1 MMRAIFCLSARSQR
15 FAGWLGDL
23 IFTLCAA
30 LIVASALGITYLNSS
45 NWPTGGDAASHLLYA
60 WLYAKDLL
68 FSGQIVPWV
77 PEVFGGMP
85 FLSYYFPLP
94 FIVIAVLSK
103 LIGLASAFKWGSFLA
118 AMLLPGAVYTASRRW
133 LNFSWHA
140 AFFGGLGALAFVLHE
155 QNSIW
160 GGNLLS
166 TLAGE
171 FAYSYGLLFA
181 VLAMMAWA
189 RAINLGRGWLLAA
202 LMEAASGFSH
212 GFPLLVVGFS
222 SVFLLVDGFAGSDKQ
237 RLKTSIGILLRGHL
251 LAFALLGGWLWPMI
265 EMHSL
270 TIPNDASFP
279 VGGWNDLLPATLWP
293 SVAAGLL
300 GVAMLVFPSVRRGWD
315 EGQRRAVCYFTSA
328 AGLAAVAF
336 IAGDQ
341 LGLAD
346 IRFFPLVWILGAIA
360 CGWLLGQALASFDWH
375 QEQRRSVCYF
385 FSAAVLTAA
394 TLIAGDQLGLHD
406 IRFFPLVWV
415 LGAITCGWLLNQ
427 ALSSFGWKQ
436 EQWHDVCSI
445 FSAAVLAV
453 IGNRLGWSDLTFLP
467 LIWVLGAS
475 ACGWLLGRALSSFGW
490 NQEQRRDVRYIFT
503 VAGLAIV
510 GNQLG
515 LTDIR
520 FLPLAWVLG
529 AIILDWLLG
538 QVPLSFGTKINSNN
552 TVLASLYRVLLVA
565 AACLSMLGWL
575 GEHIQ
580 KAPDWGL
587 WNHSGLEAK
596 PQWNNLSQLFPVMK
610 GDLWSP
616 RLAFE
621 HDPTNNDLGST
632 RSLEALPMFLN
643 HRPVLEGLY
652 MESALLGPAIYQ
664 IQSEIST
671 HPSSPLVRFPSG
683 SLDPQFAAKHLN
695 FMHADTILL
704 RSTDA
709 KNAIEASGF
718 FNKFAESSPYA
729 LYHLKQFN
737 SHLAEVVTQPMRARP
752 AQDWMQDAFAWFRT
766 RSRFDAYLP
775 VYGNGKT
782 GMGVVPNDGNKGA
795 VASPVREKSLSR
807 SELIFETD
815 AIGKPHLIK
824 IAYHPR
830 WHLESKGTLQIAGPG
845 FMLVTPDE
853 KEIRLVYGHTFVGK
867 LGIASTLI
875 AFIFVAFLIRK
886 RVTLP
891 ANAPI
896 ESNTS
901 HAGRRFWLPVFAGW
915 TFLVLAGLYFGS
927 HSPERVY
934 TQAWDA
940 MNTSQYKEASQ
951 YFLRAYQL
959 RRPPAKKEEALFW
972 LAKSSEQAGQKAEAK
987 ARYREL
993 FERYHGYWVPEA
1005 LYTYIQFEKQDGHRA
1020 EVEPLVQRMREEY
1033 PNNPWT
1039 LKLDQAQ

>member
-1 MMRAIFCLSARSQR
+1 MMHEIFAVAPSSRR
-15 FAGWLGDL
+15 FAGWLGDVL
-23 IFTLCAA
+23 FTFCTA
-30 LIVASALGITYLNSS
+30 LVVASVLGITYLNSS
-45 NWPTGGDAASHLLYA
+45 NWPTGGDAASHLFYA

-133 LNFSWHA
+133 LNFSWCA

-166 TLAGE
+166 TLSGE

-222 SVFLLVDGFAGSDKQ
+222 TAFLLLDGLASGDTR
-237 RLKTSIGILLRGHL
+237 RLKTSVGLLLRGHL

-265 EMHSL
+265 EMHGL

-279 VGGWNDLLPATLWP
+279 VDGWRDLLPATLWP

-300 GVAMLVFPSVRRGWD
+300 GIALLAFPSVRRGWD
-315 EGQRRAVCYFTSA
+315 EGHRRAVCYFVSA

-360 CGWLLGQALASFDWH
+360 CGWLFGQALA
-375 QEQRRSVCYF
+375 
-385 FSAAVLTAA
+385 A
-394 TLIAGDQLGLHD
+394 
-406 IRFFPLVWV
+406 
-415 LGAITCGWLLNQ
+415 
-427 ALSSFGWKQ
+427 
-436 EQWHDVCSI
+436 
-445 FSAAVLAV
+445 
-453 IGNRLGWSDLTFLP
+453 
-467 LIWVLGAS
+467 
-475 ACGWLLGRALSSFGW
+475 
-490 NQEQRRDVRYIFT
+490 
-503 VAGLAIV
+503 
-510 GNQLG
+510 
-515 LTDIR
+515 
-520 FLPLAWVLG
+520 
-529 AIILDWLLG
+529 
-538 QVPLSFGTKINSNN
+538 FGTTTDNN
-552 TVLASLYRVLLVA
+552 GGMLASLYRMLFVA
-565 AACLSMLGWL
+565 AACLGLLGWL
-575 GEHIQ
+575 GQHIQ

-587 WNHSGLEAK
+587 WNHSGLDAK
-596 PQWNNLSQLFPVMK
+596 PQWRNLSQLFPAMQ
-610 GDLWSP
+610 GNLWSP

-621 HDPTNNDLGST
+621 HDPANNDLGST

-664 IQSEIST
+664 IQSEISS

-709 KNAIEASGF
+709 KNAIEASGLF
-718 FNKFAESSPYA
+718 EKIAESSPYA
-729 LYHLKQFN
+729 LYHLRQFN
-737 SHLAEVVTQPMRARP
+737 SHLAEVVTQPMHARP
-752 AQDWMQDAFAWFRT
+752 ALDWMQDAFAWFHS

-782 GMGVVPNDGNKGA
+782 GTGLVPKDDVKLA
-795 VASPVREKSLSR
+795 VAPVVREKALSR
-807 SELIFETD
+807 NELVFETT
-815 AIGKPHLIK
+815 AVGKPHLIK
-824 IAYHPR
+824 VAYHPR

-845 FMLVTPDE
+845 FMLVTPEE
-853 KEIRLVYGHTFVGK
+853 KEIRLVYGHTLVGK
-867 LGIASTLI
+867 LGITATLI
-875 AFIFVAFLIRK
+875 AFILVAFLIR
-886 RVTLP
+886 RRLAQSIP
-891 ANAPI
+891 ASSK
-896 ESNTS
+896 SNMP
-901 HAGRRFWLPVFAGW
+901 HAGLRFWLPIVAGW
-915 TFLVLAGLYFGS
+915 IFLTLAGLYFGT
-927 HSPERVY
+927 HSSERVY
-934 TQAWDA
+934 AQAWNA
-940 MNTSQYKEASQ
+940 MNANQYQDASQ
-951 YFLRAYQL
+951 LFLRAYQL
-959 RRPPAKKEEALFW
+959 RRPPAKKEESLFW
-972 LAKSSEQAGQKAEAK
+972 LAKSTELAGQKAEAK

-993 FERYHGYWVPEA
+993 FEHYHGYWVPEA
-1005 LYTYIQFEKQDGHRA
+1005 LYTYIQFEQQDGHRTQ
-1020 EVEPLVQRMREEY
+1020 VEPLMQRLREEY
-1033 PNNPWT
+1033 PNNQWT
-1039 LKLDQAQ
+1039 LKLSQAQ